1 LGAGG
6 AERQVVNLA
15 TGLGRRAHDVR
26 ILTFYDGAGVDAA
39 RADGA
44 VVVPLGKTGRWD
56 IARFYA
62 RVLHELGSR
71 RPDVLYAMLPGANVA
86 AALAWRRRRGA
97 ILALGVRASRMMLAR
112 YDHVTRATYAL
123 EAMLAKRADVIIAN
137 AEAGRADAI
146 MRGFPAGRLR
156 VVANGIDTARFH
168 PDPSA
173 RRAWRARF
181 GLAADTPVIGMVARV
196 DPMKAHDVFLDAA
209 ATLHVAKPQVRFI
222 LAGSGADAANTALAS
237 AIARRGLTHAMILTG
252 ERTDIET
259 LYPAFDV
266 AALSS
271 AFGEGFSNAIAEA
284 MASGIPCVATDIG
297 DCRTIIADT
306 GRVVAPGDAA
316 GLAAAWEATLAL
328 TASERIALGT
338 AARARIVENYGVD
351 HLAEETE
358 RVLLGAL

>member
-1 LGAGG
+1 
-6 AERQVVNLA
+6 
-15 TGLGRRAHDVR
+15 
-26 ILTFYDGAGVDAA
+26 
-39 RADGA
+39 
-44 VVVPLGKTGRWD
+44 
-56 IARFYA
+56 
-62 RVLHELGSR
+62 
-71 RPDVLYAMLPGANVA
+71 
-86 AALAWRRRRGA
+86 
-97 ILALGVRASRMMLAR
+97 
-112 YDHVTRATYAL
+112 
-123 EAMLAKRADVIIAN
+123 
-137 AEAGRADAI
+137 
-146 MRGFPAGRLR
+146 
-156 VVANGIDTARFH
+156 
-168 PDPSA
+168 
-173 RRAWRARF
+173 
-181 GLAADTPVIGMVARV
+181 
-196 DPMKAHDVFLDAA
+196 
-209 ATLHVAKPQVRFI
+209 
-222 LAGSGADAANTALAS
+222 
-237 AIARRGLTHAMILTG
+237 MILTG

-338 AARARIVENYGVD
+338 AARARIIENYGVD